1 MTEMA
6 LLSTVKPMPDEALT
20 LVEPASASA
29 TDVARFDL
37 ALAQPYA
44 TQPVPSAVVPPIST
58 DAVQPVDISM
68 MDNPATLGD
77 RILAS
82 VDTMRVQYRQTLEHM
97 TSTLDNHVAA
107 NSSMSVRDMM
117 QVMVEVQKLTL
128 QEEMLSKLAGKSSQN
143 LDTLLKGQ

>member
-1 MTEMA
+1 MTEIA
-6 LLSTVKPMPDEALT
+6 LLSTVNPMPDEALT
-20 LVEPASASA
+20 LVPPATPSAE
-29 TDVARFDL
+29 DVARFDV

-44 TQPVPSAVVPPIST
+44 IQPVPDAIVPPLTT
-58 DAVQPVDISM
+58 DVTPPVDQTM

-82 VDTMRVQYRQTLEHM
+82 VDSMRTQYHQTIEHM
-97 TSTLDNHVAA
+97 TTTLDNHVTAD
-107 NSSMSVRDMM
+107 SSMSVRDMM
-117 QVMVEVQKLTL
+117 QMMVEVQKLTL